1 MATTDIPSALAIGTL
16 APATRSL
23 RALIASS
30 VLATLVVWT
39 RNGPV
44 VKVVSSV
51 VSGNSLAA
59 RPYFAYHFH
68 RVGLHTVE
76 SGHRKGSSATCNM
89 SKRPGV

>member
-1 MATTDIPSALAIGTL
+1 MTDIPSALAIGTL

-39 RNGPV
+39 RNGPL
-44 VKVVSSV
+44 VKVVSRV
-51 VSGNSLAA
+51 VSGNYLVL

-68 RVGLHTVE
+68 KIGLQTVE
-76 SGHRKGSSATCNM
+76 FGHRKGSSATCNM
-89 SKRPGV
+89 SKRPCV